1 MLSKIQTNTRLSG
14 RLLDQGTRSG
24 RATTVCPRTCV
35 RLWSTSS
42 AYHSRSF
49 HSRANRRIFNRLECS
64 ANFPRYLANSLRI
77 SNFYSRVNQA
87 SRLLLTNNPNPF
99 ISLRGSKELAR
110 PFSKSK
116 TARQPT
122 HSHSAK
128 NQNNQT
134 TTSGRG
140 ALSSSVQPAKNR
152 SKQLDRSSLPST
164 AVTWV

>member
-1 MLSKIQTNTRLSG
+1 MSSNLCA
-14 RLLDQGTRSG
+14 LL
-24 RATTVCPRTCV
+24 
-35 RLWSTSS
+35 STSS
-42 AYHSRSF
+42 VYHSNSLPA
-49 HSRANRRIFNRLECS
+49 RANRRTFNRLERLRPS
-64 ANFPRYLANSLRI
+64 PRWVANFLRI
-77 SNFYSRVNQA
+77 SNFYSYVNRA
-87 SRLLLTNNPNPF
+87 SHLLLTNDPNPF